1 APTPRL
7 GDPGARIAIAGR
19 HGNVA
24 YAGTARSGG
33 YYSGGYDYGYGV
45 YYGSQLVRDECQQL
59 PQQEVCSRLRDRR
72 YEGDRRYNSAL
83 QSERAQITQEQR
95 GIDARLNAD
104 CGAY

>member
-1 APTPRL
+1 MAWLKP
-7 GDPGARIAIAGR
+7 
-19 HGNVA
+19 
-24 YAGTARSGG
+24 
-33 YYSGGYDYGYGV
+33 
-45 YYGSQLVRDECQQL
+45 L
-59 PQQEVCSRLRDRR
+59 PEKLLSRLRDRR